1 MPIDSQD
8 HGSESPRPVRRRDLL
23 LGGGAVALLAG
34 CSTGGTAS
42 TVAAVATSGT
52 RSAAPSLAPSSSAT
66 RSSVQQQPGTARL
79 APTVGYNAEGD
90 VVHGNRAAP
99 SVALT
104 FHGAGAASIT
114 GRVLAELGQAG
125 ARVTVFAVGSWLE
138 QEPTLARAILDG
150 GHELGNHTYRHLPM
164 RTLRPGQAVS
174 EVARAAAVLTRLT
187 GSSGAWFRP
196 SGTPY
201 STPTIREAAHR
212 CGYAVCVGYDVDS
225 LDWTDP
231 GAGAVTGRVLAQA
244 RAGSIVSMHL
254 GHPGTADALP
264 AILAGLAAKS
274 LRPVTVT
281 ALVAD

>member
-1 MPIDSQD
+1 MDSTD
-8 HGSESPRPVRRRDLL
+8 DSPAQAWPVRRRDLL

-34 CSTGGTAS
+34 CSRGGTGAAAN
-42 TVAAVATSGT
+42 VAMSGT
-52 RSAAPSLAPSSSAT
+52 RSAPPLSAPSSSARAST
-66 RSSVQQQPGTARL
+66 SGQQPGPVRL
-79 APTVGYNAEGD
+79 APTVGYNAQGD
-90 VVHGNRAAP
+90 VVHGDRAALA
-99 SVALT
+99 VALT

-114 GRVLAELGQAG
+114 GRVLAEVGQAG
-125 ARVTVFAVGSWLE
+125 AHVTVFAVGSWLE
-138 QEPTLARAILDG
+138 QEPALARAILDG

-187 GSSGAWFRP
+187 GSRGAWFRP

-201 STPTIREAAHR
+201 STPTIRAAAHR
-212 CGYAVCVGYDVDS
+212 CGYTVCVGYDVDS

-231 GAGAVTGRVLAQA
+231 GAAAVTDRVLAQA
-244 RAGSIVSMHL
+244 HAGSIVSMHL

-264 AILAGLAAKS
+264 AILSGLAAKS

-281 ALVAD
+281 ALVTD

>member
-1 MPIDSQD
+1 MDSTD
-8 HGSESPRPVRRRDLL
+8 DSPAQGWPVRRRDLL

-34 CSTGGTAS
+34 CSRGGS
-42 TVAAVATSGT
+42 GAAAARGATSGT
-52 RSAAPSLAPSSSAT
+52 RSAAPPPAPSSSARAST
-66 RSSVQQQPGTARL
+66 AGQQPGPTRL
-79 APTVGYNAEGD
+79 ASTVGYNAEGD
-90 VVHGNRAAP
+90 VVHGDRAAR

-125 ARVTVFAVGSWLE
+125 AHVTVFAVGSWLE

-187 GSSGAWFRP
+187 GSKGAWFRP

-201 STPTIREAAHR
+201 STPTIRAAAHR

-231 GAGAVTGRVLAQA
+231 GAAAVTSRVLAQA
-244 RAGSIVSMHL
+244 HAGSIVSMHL

-264 AILAGLAAKS
+264 AILSGLAAKS

-281 ALVAD
+281 ALVTD